1 MGHPIIDYCATCVAA
16 KPVVNFKERR
26 MKFREPT
33 KLHRKI
39 GGVGHPA
46 ISAGIEPKT
55 HALHEQMRFTEVT
68 NPSPEDR
75 LL

>member
-1 MGHPIIDYCATCVAA
+1 
-16 KPVVNFKERR
+16 

-46 ISAGIEPKT
+46 GVAGVEPKNANLLSARASEYPVAFSET
-55 HALHEQMRFTEVT
+55 YPAT
-68 NPSPEDR
+68 NRRVPHPSR
-75 LL
+75 STRRVG